1 MFERSHQTG
10 NRKLLISRFWRSAS
24 GYWGGKI
31 VWLLVALLIST
42 IILQLLVQYWI
53 NIWNRD
59 FFNALELRNQAALWH
74 QAQLFA
80 LLTAASVIL
89 AIVSVWGRM
98 TVQRQWREWLSRH
111 LIERWVSNDAYRR
124 LRLVNGAHR
133 CPEYRIAEDAR
144 LATDAPIDLSLGL
157 ISALLSAVTF
167 VGVLWNVGGNLSIAA
182 FGMNVT
188 IPGYLV
194 IAAVLYSAAL
204 ALAMMLVGGR
214 LAHVVE
220 EKNQAE
226 AELKSSAAHLRHCGE
241 GAAIPIG
248 ATDEHSFVKSALDK
262 VVARWRELC
271 HQLMRTTLVT
281 HSNSVVAPVF
291 ALVICI
297 PKYLGGA
304 MTLGEV
310 IQAAAAFVIVQGAL
324 NWFVDNY
331 QRLAD
336 LLSSMNRVSSL
347 LLALDQLGHSTDR
360 ARGQLAPEHAQLDAL
375 EQPAALLCHAGGLA
389 RRPSGRPPLAEPRH
403 ADARVRSA
411 AGASQVDPAAWRS
424 IRATTYGVASGR
436 ATKRNARRSIRAA
449 AVRRCLIPF
458 PGPECPQ
465 EADEILQ
472 RKQCGQYA
480 RAQAQGPKHQ
490 HHRRHQGPV
499 EQRGEHESLC
509 IQSAADDVK
518 QPQPRDQQAH
528 QPKVDRGRS
537 GEAG

>member
-1 MFERSHQTG
+1 MLERSHRARNTT
-10 NRKLLISRFWRSAS
+10 LLIARFWRSAS

-42 IILQLLVQYWI
+42 IILQLLVQYWV

-59 FFNALELRNQAALWH
+59 FFNALELRNHAALWH
-74 QAQLFA
+74 QAQLFV
-80 LLTAASVIL
+80 LLTAASVML

-111 LIERWVSNDAYRR
+111 LIERWVGNDAYRR
-124 LRLVNGAHR
+124 LKLVNGAHR

-167 VGVLWNVGGNLSIAA
+167 VGVLWSVGGNLSIAA
-182 FGMNVT
+182 FGMTMT

-204 ALAMMLVGGR
+204 ALAMMLVGRR
-214 LAHVVE
+214 LAHVIE

-241 GAAIPIG
+241 SAAISTRV
-248 ATDEHSFVKSALDK
+248 TDGHSFVQSALDK

-347 LLALDQLGHSTDR
+347 LLALDQLGHTATR
-360 ARGQLAPEHAQLDAL
+360 ASGHLAPQPAQFDGL
-375 EQPAALLCHAGGLA
+375 EQSTVGRCRRGGLT

-403 ADARVRSA
+403 AEPHEQAWMDSLRSDARNLDDRRTRRSA
-411 AGASQVDPAAWRS
+411 L
-424 IRATTYGVASGR
+424 
-436 ATKRNARRSIRAA
+436 RRPCA
-449 AVRRCLIPF
+449 
-458 PGPECPQ
+458 
-465 EADEILQ
+465 
-472 RKQCGQYA
+472 
-480 RAQAQGPKHQ
+480 
-490 HHRRHQGPV
+490 
-499 EQRGEHESLC
+499 
-509 IQSAADDVK
+509 
-518 QPQPRDQQAH
+518 
-528 QPKVDRGRS
+528 
-537 GEAG
+537 